1 MVGEVEGLGMARDFT
16 TETARIAAAK
26 GHRTQS
32 RMRDVRRIASAI
44 LEGRFDMTKNPDM
57 KAALD
62 SINFYGMGL
71 SGDARSTALE
81 AAIIAVHAGRG
92 LSGDLKSAQ
101 WVFALAGKS
110 LEGKKAVF
118 EVKKLEL
125 EVKQLSRAMETD
137 NAKPETGPEVDTEDI
152 RAEAVNMGVY
162 GQQDLF
168 DNSSGVGV

>member
-1 MVGEVEGLGMARDFT
+1 MARDFT
-16 TETARIAAAK
+16 SETAKVAAVK
-26 GHRTQS
+26 GHKTLK
-32 RMRDVRRIASAI
+32 RMRDVRRVACAI
-44 LEGRFDMTKNPDM
+44 LESRFDMTRNGDL

-71 SGDARSTALE
+71 DGDERHTVLE

-110 LEGKKAVF
+110 LDGKKAVF

-125 EVKQLSRAMETD
+125 EVKQLQKALESDT
-137 NAKPETGPEVDTEDI
+137 AKPETGPEVATEDI
-152 RAEAVNMGVY
+152 RAEAVVMGAY

-168 DNSSGVGV
+168 EQAGVQV

>member
-92 LSGDLKSAQ
+92 LAGDLKSAQ

-125 EVKQLSRAMETD
+125 EVKQLSREMET

-168 DNSSGVGV
+168 EQSSGVGV